1 MKQEH
6 AESIL
11 RRVTLISIRYP
22 VQSSKTFVDVTKRTV
37 LSQENTEYDRPSR
50 EEVERKL
57 KFEVGRAEMMEENL
71 KKKDNRVGSRSRSYL
86 LTLSAKPY
94 HIVPE
99 SFNFLNTTS
108 HWQEMSLAQEA
119 QRADSDTAF
128 SNIPIM

>member
-71 KKKDNRVGSRSRSYL
+71 KKKDNRVGSRSRSYPD
-86 LTLSAKPY
+86 A
-94 HIVPE
+94 E
-99 SFNFLNTTS
+99 
-108 HWQEMSLAQEA
+108 
-119 QRADSDTAF
+119 R
-128 SNIPIM
+128 